1 MGPED
6 VARSVILSDVS
17 IASTGRDL
25 SWEGPTGLAGHIDA
39 RRVRSY
45 AVRGIE
51 TLGAELV
58 APRDVPEEVVFANES
73 VHGTRTDFAGQRAL
87 RTADDVQARGID
99 RDAERSEERRVG
111 KSAGGGE
118 GWR

>member
-25 SWEGPTGLAGHIDA
+25 SWEGPTGLAGHVDA

-51 TLGAELV
+51 TLAAELV
-58 APRDVPEEVVFANES
+58 APRGVPDEVVFANES
-73 VHGTRTDFAGQRAL
+73 VHGTRTDLSGPRAP
-87 RTADDVQARGID
+87 RPSDGVPARGSC
-99 RDAERSEERRVG
+99 RA
-111 KSAGGGE
+111 
-118 GWR
+118 

>member
-1 MGPED
+1 MGPEY

-25 SWEGPTGLAGHIDA
+25 SWEGPTGLAGHVDA

-73 VHGTRTDFAGQRAL
+73 VHSTRTDFAGQRAL
-87 RTADDVQARGID
+87 LTLDDVHARGTD
-99 RDAERSEERRVG
+99 REAEVPSNIG
-111 KSAGGGE
+111 
-118 GWR
+118 